1 MPSSMPAPRA
11 ALALLLTAAL
21 ALPLLAEEPQPAVP
35 EAEKTLAQQVLD
47 AYRGASTYESQV
59 TLSIRQEQGRWAI
72 TKTGAINLAMDRE
85 QRAVLLDNPDFRLLI
100 DATQTILTSEQLPNR
115 HVAAESPAEFT
126 FEVLSTQ
133 PATQMLFQGPP
144 QPDLLMLTAENPY
157 AVLSGV
163 PEPAITAGTGLGQ
176 DGKEYPA
183 LTLSRDEGDFVLL
196 IDPQTHLL
204 REMTLTLRL
213 DPIMAAQLPGS
224 PPRFHWAIAAK
235 PINQPLA
242 EGTFRFDAEGSEA
255 FASVQEM
262 VQGRQQPQQQDD
274 MGVPPLKLAALQG
287 DPFDLAQ
294 AGDDVIVLDFWATW
308 CGPCVQSLPLIQKFH
323 DWAKEQNKPV
333 RVYAVNVAEAAE
345 DVQAFV
351 NEHNLTLP
359 VLMDSDGAASSAFNV
374 TGIPATFVIHRGRVV
389 NAHVGL
395 KADMEDLLKRDVEQ
409 ALGEAPQEAP
419 AEPHDHDHD
428 HE

>member
-1 MPSSMPAPRA
+1 
-11 ALALLLTAAL
+11 
-21 ALPLLAEEPQPAVP
+21 
-35 EAEKTLAQQVLD
+35 
-47 AYRGASTYESQV
+47 
-59 TLSIRQEQGRWAI
+59 
-72 TKTGAINLAMDRE
+72 
-85 QRAVLLDNPDFRLLI
+85 
-100 DATQTILTSEQLPNR
+100 
-115 HVAAESPAEFT
+115 
-126 FEVLSTQ
+126 
-133 PATQMLFQGPP
+133 
-144 QPDLLMLTAENPY
+144 
-157 AVLSGV
+157 
-163 PEPAITAGTGLGQ
+163 
-176 DGKEYPA
+176 
-183 LTLSRDEGDFVLL
+183 
-196 IDPQTHLL
+196 
-204 REMTLTLRL
+204 
-213 DPIMAAQLPGS
+213 
-224 PPRFHWAIAAK
+224 
-235 PINQPLA
+235 
-242 EGTFRFDAEGSEA
+242 
-255 FASVQEM
+255 
-262 VQGRQQPQQQDD
+262 